1 MSSVALPSDGFGA
14 HPITVESHWNINP
27 QVLEDLAQWLEQRG
41 LRTPIGNVV
50 GYQRERY
57 VAFVGKSGTQSIN
70 DSTETDWSSPALVDI
85 C

>member
-57 VAFVGKSGTQSIN
+57 VAFVGKSSICLV
-70 DSTETDWSSPALVDI
+70 ALSAREVSRPSV
-85 C
+85 